1 MECRHMTNIFEDP
14 IPSTQ
19 KTDTEVVSSRDER
32 GRFVIGGKPGP
43 GRPRGARSA
52 LAETFVQ
59 DVLAVW
65 REHGIE
71 MLNSLITQK
80 PGELIRAVAS
90 IVARAGVPMNVAIP
104 AVRSPEE
111 ALAAATTVLDAI
123 AAGSL
128 TEGEAR
134 AVNACLDNWLRAYEA
149 IKLQERVA
157 SLEAQLEGK
166 S

>member
-1 MECRHMTNIFEDP
+1 MTEANNDLAP
-14 IPSTQ
+14 YLG
-19 KTDTEVVSSRDER
+19 KTDAECGHIRDER

-43 GRPRGARSA
+43 GRPRGARST
-52 LAETFVQ
+52 LAETFIQ
-59 DVLAVW
+59 DVLTVW
-65 REHGIE
+65 SEHGVE

-80 PGELIRAVAS
+80 PGELIRAVAT

-104 AVRSPEE
+104 NVRSPEE
-111 ALAAATTVLDAI
+111 ALAAATAVLDGI
-123 AAGSL
+123 AAGNL

-134 AVNACLDNWLRAYEA
+134 AVNACLENWLRAYEA

-157 SLEAQLEGK
+157 ALESQVEGK